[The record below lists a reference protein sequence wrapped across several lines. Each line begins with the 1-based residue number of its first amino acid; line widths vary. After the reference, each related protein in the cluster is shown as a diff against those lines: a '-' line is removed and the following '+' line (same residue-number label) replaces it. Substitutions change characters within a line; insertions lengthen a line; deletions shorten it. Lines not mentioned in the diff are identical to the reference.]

1 MYRYVCLE
9 ILTNACNTLQRV
21 IAYKPG
27 QRLLLFDWGFH
38 MKLSTFIIGSV
49 VIVAALCSSFNA
61 TSVVLANDNDSDVK
75 VMARKTYKR
84 RCTNSKCKA
93 ITEGTQPIF
102 KCKICGSN
110 TVPQK

>member
-1 MYRYVCLE
+1 MK
-9 ILTNACNTLQRV
+9 RV
-21 IAYKPG
+21 
-27 QRLLLFDWGFH
+27 
-38 MKLSTFIIGSV
+38 TFIISCA
-49 VIVAALCSSFNA
+49 VIIAALCSSFNVI
-61 TSVVLANDNDSDVK
+61 SVVLANDNDSNVE

-102 KCKICGSN
+102 KCKICGSS

>member
-1 MYRYVCLE
+1 
-9 ILTNACNTLQRV
+9 
-21 IAYKPG
+21 
-27 QRLLLFDWGFH
+27 
-38 MKLSTFIIGSV
+38 MKISTFIIGSV

-102 KCKICGSN
+102 KCKICGSS